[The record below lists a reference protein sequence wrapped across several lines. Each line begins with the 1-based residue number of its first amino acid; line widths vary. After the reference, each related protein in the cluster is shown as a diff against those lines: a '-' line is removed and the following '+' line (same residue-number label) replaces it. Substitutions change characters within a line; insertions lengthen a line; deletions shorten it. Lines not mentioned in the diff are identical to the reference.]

1 MTKFRFDNKEI
12 EQMSSDWLEIVQV
25 SSAPVYIDG
34 EAENTILDDSDVS
47 YIKKIMEENP
57 KLERLMPH
65 IIKEVIC
72 MYHSYIEEF

>member
-47 YIKKIMEENP
+47 YIKK
-57 KLERLMPH
+57 
-65 IIKEVIC
+65 
-72 MYHSYIEEF
+72 